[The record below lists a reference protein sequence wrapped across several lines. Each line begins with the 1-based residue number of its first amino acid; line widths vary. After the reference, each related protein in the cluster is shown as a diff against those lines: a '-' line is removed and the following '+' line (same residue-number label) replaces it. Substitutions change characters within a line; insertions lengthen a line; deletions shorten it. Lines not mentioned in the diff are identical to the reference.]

1 VLTLRLVPRRRVVAR
16 SALAATEST
25 GVLVAGHTWAGGML
39 PSYAWIALMA
49 GAAFLA
55 GLPVLRGRLRLRY
68 AIPGLVLAQLLMH
81 SWLTVLAPMPAMSG
95 TGEMTG
101 HGATLGGLLAP
112 HMLLVHVAGAV
123 VTALL
128 WELRAQTADVI
139 VTWSR
144 PGLPPVPAA
153 PRLPARASVA
163 PRPATPLIALVAP
176 PRGPPAGA
184 VCVPA
189 FA

>member
-1 VLTLRLVPRRRVVAR
+1 MLTLRLVPRRRVVAR